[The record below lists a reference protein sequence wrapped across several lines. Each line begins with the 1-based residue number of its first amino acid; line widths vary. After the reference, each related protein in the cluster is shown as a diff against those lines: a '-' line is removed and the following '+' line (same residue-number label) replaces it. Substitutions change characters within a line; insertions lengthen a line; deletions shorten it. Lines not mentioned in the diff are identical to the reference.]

1 MRKNL
6 FWIYVLLSEID
17 ILVFGVLLFNSIWWY
32 ATSITLIKLM
42 LFLILEFFLTA
53 SFFIDE
59 LAQKRK
65 KMIALF
71 LFNWFLMMLG
81 LIP

>member
-17 ILVFGVLLFNSIWWY
+17 ILVFWVLLFNSVWWY
-32 ATSITLIKLM
+32 AMSITLIKLM
-42 LFLILEFFLTA
+42 MFLIFEFFLTA

-65 KMIALF
+65 EMLTLF

-81 LIP
+81 LIS